1 MTTIQDDKEFMDKL
15 IDVKEKSKGRK
26 EESRCF
32 TENGSS
38 SWGEVWQIN

>member
-32 TENGSS
+32 TENAILL
-38 SWGEVWQIN
+38 GEKFGK